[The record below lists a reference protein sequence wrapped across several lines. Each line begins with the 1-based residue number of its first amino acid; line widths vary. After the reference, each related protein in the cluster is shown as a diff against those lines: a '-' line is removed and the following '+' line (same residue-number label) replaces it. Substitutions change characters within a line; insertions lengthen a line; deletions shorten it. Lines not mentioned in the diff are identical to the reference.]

1 LAGNK
6 VVSLVNHADR
16 PEFVRDGPRFHPW
29 NDDRSLALM
38 PDEIKKLESA
48 MRNNNNNKMS
58 E

>member
-1 LAGNK
+1 MI
-6 VVSLVNHADR
+6 DR
-16 PEFVRDGPRFHPW
+16 
-29 NDDRSLALM
+29 LALM